1 MNFVIDN
8 WHLAV
13 AVTVGGFIAGLC
25 FRKFWQAVC
34 ALMEFEYRD
43 ARCREQAERI
53 QIEYNRVMGMSND
66 KDKLNQLEQRFGYLG
81 QEFEKLRREC
91 GK

>member
-1 MNFVIDN
+1 MMIDN
-8 WHLAV
+8 WHFAV
-13 AVTVGGFIAGLC
+13 AVTVGGFIAGLG
-25 FRKFWQAVC
+25 FLKFWQAVC

-43 ARCREQAERI
+43 ARCQEQAKRI
-53 QIEYNRVMGMSND
+53 QIEYDHVMSMNRD
-66 KDKLNQLEQRFGYLG
+66 KDTLSQIEQRQRSLG